1 VLRLYLYAR
10 VRLYHH
16 LLHTGPRVQQAPGIP
31 CALLFGRNGWQSP
44 GETRRGKVKVCSP
57 SSSALRNCAL
67 GRTIQYS
74 KDAGDRA
81 DRPRR
86 TGYPACA
93 GYDGWVWEEISGSM
107 RRIAPRNNRP
117 SLPR

>member
-1 VLRLYLYAR
+1 
-10 VRLYHH
+10 
-16 LLHTGPRVQQAPGIP
+16 VQQAPGIP
-31 CALLFGRNGWQSP
+31 CALLFGAKRLAKP
-44 GETRRGKVKVCSP
+44 GRYAPREGEGVFAVIVRLV
-57 SSSALRNCAL
+57 RNCAL

-74 KDAGDRA
+74 RDAGDRA

-107 RRIAPRNNRP
+107 QRVAPGITAQITPVNPLLTIHPARIAE
-117 SLPR
+117 